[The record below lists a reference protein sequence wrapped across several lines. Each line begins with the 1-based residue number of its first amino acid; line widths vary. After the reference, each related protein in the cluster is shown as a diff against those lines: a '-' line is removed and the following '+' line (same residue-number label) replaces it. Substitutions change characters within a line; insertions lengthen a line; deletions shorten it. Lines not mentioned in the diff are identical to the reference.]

1 MTEQHKR
8 KPKEII
14 NLERLD
20 GIYIM
25 GVLDA
30 LSTGNDTN
38 PATRARG
45 ISQRIWKQVK

>member
-1 MTEQHKR
+1 MTSQVKR
-8 KPKEII
+8 KTKETI

-30 LSTGNDTN
+30 LSVGNDTN
-38 PATRARG
+38 TGDRARK